1 MKLSIGQKLSVGSG
15 VFIVA
20 MTALVAGAY
29 VSLDH
34 LKTLQDRGMDLVK
47 VASTAQTL
55 SSKGSALY
63 EIIADGEINHE
74 LSATRTDW
82 AKEKQATE
90 ALFGDLSGQVDTAE
104 GKAQLEKARAGYDKY
119 VNLFETQM
127 LPALE
132 TNAEMTPAI
141 RALDGEVDAARES
154 MDAPLMALAAES
166 KTAASAADGRFDAL
180 SHTILVMGTVI
191 GLLAL
196 MLGTGINLVVV
207 RHVSRPLKV
216 LAHLLHRL
224 IGGEQIASVPDQTR
238 SDEVGE
244 VARAVS
250 AFQQSQVELH
260 RLEAEQAAARV
271 KLEADAERAR
281 DVMATAEAFERKIKV
296 VADRVA
302 QTARMMNSAAQTLDG
317 AARDAD
323 QRSASMAGATSQSSA
338 NLQTVAS
345 ATEELSASIS
355 EIGRQVEETTLMTQ
369 AAEQEAHRTT
379 TTVDRLSDAATR
391 IGDVVALIQD
401 IAAQTNLLALNA
413 TIEAARAGTAGA
425 GFAVVAGEVKTLSAQ
440 TTRATDDIRS
450 HIQTMQEVTGE
461 TVAAIRGIGDTIGRI
476 NSVATSIAAG
486 VTQQSAA
493 TAEIA
498 GNVTQ
503 VAHGAAVI
511 NADLGQVVQASQAT
525 LDTSTTVLE
534 GAAALNDQVSALSEE
549 VDTFLRVIRA
559 A

>member
-1 MKLSIGQKLSVGSG
+1 MKLSIGQKLSAGSG
-15 VFIVA
+15 VFVIA
-20 MTALVAGAY
+20 MTAMVAGAY
-29 VSLDH
+29 VSLAH
-34 LKTLQDRGMDLVK
+34 LKTLQDDGMDLVK
-47 VASTAQTL
+47 VASTAQAL
-55 SSKGSALY
+55 SGKGAALY
-63 EIIADGEINHE
+63 QIIADGEINHE
-74 LSATRTDW
+74 LATTKADW
-82 AKEKQATE
+82 AKEKQSTE
-90 ALFGDLSGQVDTAE
+90 AMFATLSSQVDTPQSKAE
-104 GKAQLEKARAGYDKY
+104 LEKARAGYDKY

-132 TNAEMTPAI
+132 ANSEMTPEI
-141 RALDGEVDAARES
+141 RALDGEVDAARQS
-154 MDAPLMALAAES
+154 MDDPLAVLAADS
-166 KTAASAADGRFDAL
+166 QADAGAADARFDTL
-180 SHTILVMGTVI
+180 SRTILVMGTAI
-191 GLLAL
+191 ALLAL
-196 MLGTGINLVVV
+196 LLGTGVNLFVV

-216 LAHLLHRL
+216 LSHLLHRL
-224 IGGEQIASVPDQTR
+224 IGGEQIASVPDQGR

-250 AFQQSQVELH
+250 AFQQSQIELR

-281 DVMATAEAFERKIKV
+281 EVMATAETFEHKIKA
-296 VADRVA
+296 VAERVME
-302 QTARMMNSAAQTLDG
+302 TAHAMNAAARTLDG

-379 TTVDRLSDAATR
+379 GTVDRLSDAATR

-413 TIEAARAGTAGA
+413 TIEAARAGAAGA

-450 HIQTMQEVTGE
+450 HIQTMQEVTDE
-461 TVAAIRGIGDTIGRI
+461 TVAAIRGIGETIGRI

-503 VAHGAAVI
+503 VAHGAATI

-525 LDTSTTVLE
+525 SETSATVLHS
-534 GAAALNDQVSALSEE
+534 AAALNDQVAALSDE
-549 VDTFLRVIRA
+549 VDSFLRVLRA

>member
-1 MKLSIGQKLSVGSG
+1 MKLSIGQKLSAGSG

-20 MTALVAGAY
+20 MATLVAGAY

-34 LKTLQDRGMDLVK
+34 LKKLQDQGMDLVK
-47 VASTAQTL
+47 VAASAQAL
-55 SSKGSALY
+55 SGKGAALY
-63 EIIADGEINHE
+63 QIIADGEINHE
-74 LSATRTDW
+74 LSTTKSDW

-90 ALFGDLSGQVDTAE
+90 ALFADLGSQVDTAD
-104 GKAQLEKARAGYDKY
+104 GKAELEKARAGYDKY
-119 VNLFETQM
+119 INLFETQM

-132 TNAEMTPAI
+132 ANAEMTPAI
-141 RALDGEVDAARES
+141 RTLDGQLDDARQGMDDPLTALTKDSQAR
-154 MDAPLMALAAES
+154 AN
-166 KTAASAADGRFDAL
+166 AADGAFDAL
-180 SHTILVMGTVI
+180 SHSILVIGTVV

-196 MLGTGINLVVV
+196 ILGTGINIVVV
-207 RHVSRPLKV
+207 RHVSRPLKI
-216 LAHLLHRL
+216 LSHLLHRL
-224 IGGEQIASVPDQTR
+224 IDGQAIAAIPDQDR

-250 AFQQSQVELH
+250 AFQTSQVELK
-260 RLEAEQAAARV
+260 RLESEQASARV

-281 DVMATAEAFERKIKV
+281 EVLVTAEAFERKIKV
-296 VADRVA
+296 VAERVA
-302 QTARMMNSAAQTLDG
+302 QTARTMNSAARTLDN

-323 QRSASMAGATSQSSA
+323 NRSASMAGATSQSSA

-355 EIGRQVEETTLMTQ
+355 EIGRQVEETTIMTQ
-369 AAEQEAHRTT
+369 AAEIEAHRTT
-379 TTVDRLSDAATR
+379 GTVDRLSDAATR

-413 TIEAARAGTAGA
+413 TIEAARAGAAGA

-461 TVAAIRGIGDTIGRI
+461 TVTAIRGIGETIGRI

-503 VAHGAAVI
+503 VAHGAAII
-511 NADLGQVVQASQAT
+511 NADLGEVVQASQT
-525 LDTSTTVLE
+525 TSETSATVLDS
-534 GAAALNDQVSALSEE
+534 AAALNDQVSALSDE
-549 VDTFLRVIRA
+549 VDSFLRVIRA

>member
-1 MKLSIGQKLSVGSG
+1 MKLSIGQKLSTGSG

-20 MTALVAGAY
+20 MTALVAGSY
-29 VSLDH
+29 VSLNH
-34 LKTLQDRGMDLVK
+34 LKTLQDEGMDLVR
-47 VASTAQTL
+47 VASAAQTL
-55 SSKGSALY
+55 ASKGSALY

-74 LSATRTDW
+74 LSVTKTDW

-90 ALFGDLSGQVDTAE
+90 GLFTDLSAQVRTPE
-104 GKAQLEKARAGYDKY
+104 GKAQLEQARAGYDKY
-119 VNLFETQM
+119 VGLFETQM

-132 TNAEMTPAI
+132 TNSEMTPEI
-141 RALDGEVDAARES
+141 RTLDGEVDAARES
-154 MDAPLMALAAES
+154 LDAPLNALVADSHAA
-166 KTAASAADGRFDAL
+166 AAAADSRFDAL
-180 SHTILVMGTVI
+180 SHSILIMGTTI

-196 MLGTGINLVVV
+196 LLGTGINLFVV

-216 LAHLLHRL
+216 LSHLLHRL
-224 IGGEQIASVPDQTR
+224 IGGESIASVPDQQR

-244 VARAVS
+244 IARAVS
-250 AFQQSQVELH
+250 AFQKSQAELT
-260 RLEAEQAAARV
+260 RLESEQASVRV
-271 KLEADAERAR
+271 KLEADALRAR
-281 DVMATAEAFERKIKV
+281 DVLATAEAFERKIKV
-296 VADRVA
+296 VAERVA
-302 QTARMMNSAAQTLDG
+302 QTARTMNSAAKTLDT

-338 NLQTVAS
+338 NMQTVAS

-355 EIGRQVEETTLMTQ
+355 EIGRQVEETTMMTQ
-369 AAEQEAHRTT
+369 AAEIEANRTT
-379 TTVDRLSDAATR
+379 GTVDRLSEAATR

-401 IAAQTNLLALNA
+401 IASQTNLLALNA

-440 TTRATDDIRS
+440 TTRAINDIRS

-461 TVAAIRGIGDTIGRI
+461 TVTAIRGIGDTIGHI

-503 VAHGAAVI
+503 VAHGAATI
-511 NADLGQVVQASQAT
+511 NADLGQLVQASQT
-525 LDTSTTVLE
+525 TSETSATVLDS
-534 GAAALNDQVSALSEE
+534 AAALNNDVSALSDE
-549 VDTFLRVIRA
+549 VDSFLRVIRA